1 MEVWMKQR
9 DSWED
14 TFFAYCE
21 YWEDAFFEYCVHWCK
36 NWEALPD
43 RRAYHGHLPGNGG
56 EFSDGE
62 GLRDGE
68 EELWL
73 VPNLGPLHAANA
85 PLQDRYPN
93 HLDSIKLVQAGE
105 HQTQV
110 GDHTDV
116 MLDDHLHNTRTFR
129 IDS

>member
-1 MEVWMKQR
+1 MPSSNIVYIDVKIEKLYLIGVRIMIAWYR
-9 DSWED
+9 S
-14 TFFAYCE
+14 
-21 YWEDAFFEYCVHWCK
+21 
-36 NWEALPD
+36 
-43 RRAYHGHLPGNGG
+43 GHLTGNGG

-73 VPNLGPLHAANA
+73 VPNLGPLHAADA
-85 PLQDRYPN
+85 PLHDRYSN

-110 GDHTDV
+110 GNHTDV